1 MGYLVQL
8 AGQFWEI
15 IVNMSGARRV
25 AVLMFMGIVVS
36 SLVGLMMWSARP
48 DYQVLYSGLSQDDAG
63 SVIARLRERR
73 TPFIIDAN
81 GTVIKVPGTQIHE
94 TRLAL
99 AEDNLPTGGGVGF
112 EIFDRSSLGVTDF
125 VQKVNFLRALQGELA
140 RTIIQLQAVTSARV
154 HIVMPDRSLFAEEK
168 RDPTA
173 SIVVGLAGGGLGKA
187 QVNSIVHLVASAV
200 EGLDSKNVTVVDTR
214 GNIMAGGE
222 GDEEFGL
229 LSATQLEFESTL
241 ERRMERRIESM
252 LAKVVG
258 AGKAVA
264 RVNLDLNM
272 QRVERTRET
281 FDPEKQIE
289 RSIRRVKE
297 SSQSGGAVSGGV
309 PGVQANV
316 PESERGENVA
326 EGGAAAGRKSS
337 RTSETINFEI
347 DKTVERIIEPVGEIR
362 RISAAIMVDGTYTG
376 GQAGAPPQFQART
389 QAEIDSFT
397 QLVSAA
403 IGLNNQRGDTI
414 RVVSVP
420 FQAPAP
426 PEAAAF
432 VPVSQQAFVTD
443 LIQYIVGI
451 IALVLIFLFVVRPIL
466 SWISSMELRA
476 APGPDALG
484 AGMEG
489 LALPEGMPGAG
500 LLEEPEAPKVKTA
513 EEIELEEAGKVYDQV
528 YDFVDK
534 NPESTADLIRSWVR
548 ESPML

>member
-25 AVLMFMGIVVS
+25 AVLMFMGIVIS

-63 SVIARLRERR
+63 AVIARLRERR
-73 TPFIIDAN
+73 VPFVIDAN
-81 GTVIKVPGTQIHE
+81 GTIIKVPGTKIHE

-173 SIVVGLAGGGLGKA
+173 SVVVGLVGGGLGKA

-222 GDEEFGL
+222 GDAETGL
-229 LSATQLEFESTL
+229 LSATQLAFKATL

-264 RVNLDLNM
+264 RVSLDLNM

-297 SSQSGGAVSGGV
+297 SSQSGGPVSGGV

-316 PESERGENVA
+316 PESERSQTAGG
-326 EGGAAAGRKSS
+326 GGAAAGRKSS

-347 DKTVERIIEPVGEIR
+347 DKTVERIIDPVGEVK

-376 GQAGAPPQFQART
+376 GQAGAAPQFQART

-420 FQAPAP
+420 FEAPAP
-426 PEAAAF
+426 PEEAAF

-466 SWISSMELRA
+466 NWISSMELRA
-476 APGPDALG
+476 APGPEALA

-500 LLEEPEAPKVKTA
+500 LLEEEAPKVKTA
-513 EEIELEEAGKVYDQV
+513 EEIELEEAAKVYDQV
-528 YDFVDK
+528 YDFVEK